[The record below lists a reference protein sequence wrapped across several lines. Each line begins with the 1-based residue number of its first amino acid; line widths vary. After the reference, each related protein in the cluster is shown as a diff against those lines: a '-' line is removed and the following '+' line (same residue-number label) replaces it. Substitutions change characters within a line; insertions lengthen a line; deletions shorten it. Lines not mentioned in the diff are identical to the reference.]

1 MDKDR
6 LVDMHGDKV
15 IVAIARAGG
24 ERGVGFGRLRV
35 ETVDGGGVVFSFALG

>member
-15 IVAIARAGG
+15 IVAVARAGG
-24 ERGVGFGRLRV
+24 KRGVGLGGLRG
-35 ETVDGGGVVFSFALG
+35 ETVDGGDVVFSLALG